1 MTQSICSQCGA
12 DIDGTGIRHRGRL
25 FCSDDCYETFEEEF
39 LTKGEPGVHELDE
52 DLDEDLAFDED
63 DLDED
68 EDELDEEDLDK
79 DDDFSIDDDDN

>member
-39 LTKGEPGVHELDE
+39 LTKGEPEVHELDE
-52 DLDEDLAFDED
+52 DLDEDLDFDED

-68 EDELDEEDLDK
+68 ELEEDN
-79 DDDFSIDDDDN
+79 DFSIDDDDN

>member
-25 FCSDDCYETFEEEF
+25 FCSDDCCESFEEEF

-52 DLDEDLAFDED
+52 DLDEDLDFDED

-68 EDELDEEDLDK
+68 ELEE